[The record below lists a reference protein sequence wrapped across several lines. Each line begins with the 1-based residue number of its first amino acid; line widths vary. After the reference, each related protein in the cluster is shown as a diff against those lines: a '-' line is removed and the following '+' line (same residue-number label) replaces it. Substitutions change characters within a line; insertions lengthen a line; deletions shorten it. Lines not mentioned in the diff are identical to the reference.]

1 MKRSLL
7 AVTLMLMMVV
17 VATAGTVTGIVTDSE
32 GAVVEG
38 AVVSVRVDRDLC
50 PGGQAFRTLTA
61 ADGSFTIEEVPEGL
75 WPVHAG
81 KRQVGRVDGEVDV
94 PAEGVVTV
102 NLQLPGCDGDGGG
115 FGERRRRW
123 SRFRHIVGGR

>member
-17 VATAGTVTGIVTDSE
+17 AASADTVTGTVTDST
-32 GAVVEG
+32 GAFVEG

-75 WPVHAG
+75 WPIHAG
-81 KRQVGRVDGEVDV
+81 KRQVGQVQAEVDV
-94 PAEGVVTV
+94 AAEGVATI

-123 SRFRHIVGGR
+123 NRFRHIVGGR